1 MAPDSVNAFWAT
13 VAVAV
18 LVAVLTA
25 LVWDRVHGWLGWL
38 VRPLAVTLCLV
49 TALSAAGVALNRELG
64 LYSSWAEVFGAS
76 PNNAPIVPQAVEAA
90 PITQAGGRIVPFTVT
105 GKASGLTMES
115 FAYLPPGYGT
125 AKLHGQRLPVIEAL
139 DGFPGSPQIWL
150 THLDVARVL
159 DGEITAGRMAPTV
172 VVFPYQTPS
181 KTHDTECVNA
191 VGGLAVDTF
200 LTTDVPNVVAQMFR
214 VRTDGA
220 GWGLVGYSTGGFC
233 AMNLALRH
241 ATRYAAAASMSGY
254 FHAITDAT
262 TGDLYHGNADA
273 RNQNS
278 PVWRVQSLPVPRL
291 NLYLVAARDDK
302 SAYRDMEEFAASARA
317 PLRVTI
323 ATLSRGGHNW
333 AAWRAM
339 EAPAFDW
346 LSSSLAGPQRTP

>member
-1 MAPDSVNAFWAT
+1 MGPDSVHALWAT
-13 VAVAV
+13 IAVAV
-18 LVAVLTA
+18 LVAVLTS
-25 LVWDRVHGWLGWL
+25 LTWDRVRGWLRWL
-38 VRPLAVTLCLV
+38 VRPFAVVLCLL

-64 LYSSWAEVFGAS
+64 LYSSWAEVFGAT
-76 PNNAPIVPQAVEAA
+76 PDNLPVVPQAVEAA
-90 PITQAGGRIVPFTVT
+90 PVTQAGGRIVPFTVT

-125 AKLHGQRLPVIEAL
+125 AKLRGQRLPVIEAL

-150 THLDVARVL
+150 THLDVAKVL
-159 DGEITAGRMAPTV
+159 DGEIAAGRMAPTV
-172 VVFPYQTPS
+172 VVFPYQTPN
-181 KTHDTECVNA
+181 KTHDTECVNG
-191 VGGLAVDTF
+191 VGGPAVDTF
-200 LTTDVPNVVAQMFR
+200 LTTDVPNVVAQMFQ

-233 AMNLALRH
+233 ATNLALRH
-241 ATRYAAAASMSGY
+241 PTRYAAAASMSGY

-262 TGDLYHGNADA
+262 TGDLYRGSADA

-278 PVWRVQSLPVPRL
+278 PVWRVRSLPVPRL
-291 NLYLVAARDDK
+291 SFYLVTARDDK
-302 SAYRDMEEFAASARA
+302 SAYRDMEEFAASARP
-317 PLRVTI
+317 PLRITI

-346 LSSSLAGPQRTP
+346 LSASLAGPQRIP

>member
-1 MAPDSVNAFWAT
+1 
-13 VAVAV
+13 
-18 LVAVLTA
+18 
-25 LVWDRVHGWLGWL
+25 
-38 VRPLAVTLCLV
+38 
-49 TALSAAGVALNRELG
+49 
-64 LYSSWAEVFGAS
+64 
-76 PNNAPIVPQAVEAA
+76 
-90 PITQAGGRIVPFTVT
+90 
-105 GKASGLTMES
+105 
-115 FAYLPPGYGT
+115 
-125 AKLHGQRLPVIEAL
+125 
-139 DGFPGSPQIWL
+139 
-150 THLDVARVL
+150 
-159 DGEITAGRMAPTV
+159 
-172 VVFPYQTPS
+172 
-181 KTHDTECVNA
+181 
-191 VGGLAVDTF
+191 
-200 LTTDVPNVVAQMFR
+200 
-214 VRTDGA
+214 
-220 GWGLVGYSTGGFC
+220 
-233 AMNLALRH
+233 MNLALRH